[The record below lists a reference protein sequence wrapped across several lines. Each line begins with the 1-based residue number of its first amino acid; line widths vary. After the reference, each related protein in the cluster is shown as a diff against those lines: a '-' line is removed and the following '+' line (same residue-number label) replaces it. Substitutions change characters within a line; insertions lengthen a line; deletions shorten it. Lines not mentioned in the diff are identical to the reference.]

1 MQTKSDNI
9 KFKFYNDA
17 NKVADKLFESLS
29 SRYQVNLD
37 ASVTGN
43 DFHSD
48 SVQMMYYKCHEVLF
62 RRGGSYIDSP
72 YWIKNKKTTLKPKNE
87 DDKCFQYA
95 VTVALHYEQT
105 NFINKYNWKGIN
117 YLSKIYN
124 WKTFENNNLP
134 IFPNIL
140 YIKEKK

>member
-1 MQTKSDNI
+1 MQLAFFASIDVEKECVMQTKSDNI

-48 SVQMMYYKCHEVLF
+48 SVQMIYYKCNEVLF
-62 RRGGSYIDSP
+62 RRGGSYIYSP
-72 YWIKNKKTTLKPKNE
+72 YWI
-87 DDKCFQYA
+87 
-95 VTVALHYEQT
+95 
-105 NFINKYNWKGIN
+105 
-117 YLSKIYN
+117 
-124 WKTFENNNLP
+124 
-134 IFPNIL
+134 
-140 YIKEKK
+140 